1 MVHTYY
7 ERGKWAAAAAECAGG
22 GARGRPVV
30 ASAGGGAAPP
40 AARTQPPASAARTV
54 TGTDLEQKV
63 KLGYSKD
70 IAFEKYFFY
79 AFDLK

>member
-1 MVHTYY
+1 M
-7 ERGKWAAAAAECAGG
+7 
-22 GARGRPVV
+22 V